1 MHTQWPMTAGW
12 LDVVALNRPRIVH
25 IQQSTR
31 IVSRARA
38 PSTSTQTV
46 KLVQYNTLNGIY
58 STPISSSALHTHT
71 HTVYCLHLLC
81 MFTMLL
87 AKQVHC
93 FVLAFCCCRSPLLL
107 PSYGCWSGY
116 YECSLIKI
124 VPVVGYRVPVTCLFS
139 LHLLPLLPPPP
150 RNHLMDK

>member
-71 HTVYCLHLLC
+71 HSLLSAFVVYVYNAAGKTSAL
-81 MFTMLL
+81 FR
-87 AKQVHC
+87 AGV
-93 FVLAFCCCRSPLLL
+93 LLL
-107 PSYGCWSGY
+107 PVATAAAELRLLKWILWVLVNQN
-116 YECSLIKI
+116 CSSCRL
-124 VPVVGYRVPVTCLFS
+124 PCTG
-139 LHLLPLLPPPP
+139 HLPFLASSSAAAAAAAAQPS
-150 RNHLMDK
+150 NG